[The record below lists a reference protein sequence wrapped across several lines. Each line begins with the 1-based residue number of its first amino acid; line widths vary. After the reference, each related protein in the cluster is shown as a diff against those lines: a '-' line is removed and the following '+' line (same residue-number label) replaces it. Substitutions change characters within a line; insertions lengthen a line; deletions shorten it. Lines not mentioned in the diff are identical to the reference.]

1 MRILDPRHGRMFWIF
16 HFYPMRGAPSAVRP
30 ILVLGDQS
38 FQAHQAGVSEE
49 IRTDLALLE
58 VRQEDAID
66 APGEQSGQV
75 SLAHAQRQ
83 LANVFAIGDQD
94 IESVELHLVI
104 VLAAVQSVEV
114 GSTVNSEQY
123 RFAVDY
129 KRGAPIAQSRFNDE
143 RILIRPVVAVAG
155 EQANALPVPLDDQP
169 IAIVLDLVK
178 PRSEPWCP
186 GSGCRVRTQ
195 PYSCRIDRHGRA
207 ECEISALETC
217 QISPS
222 YEDEERCPTHRPLLL
237 PALRH
242 ALHGEPGTAA
252 EAARRPL

>member
-1 MRILDPRHGRMFWIF
+1 
-16 HFYPMRGAPSAVRP
+16 MRGAPSAVRP

-66 APGEQSGQV
+66 APSEQSGQV

-155 EQANALPVPLDDQP
+155 D
-169 IAIVLDLVK
+169 
-178 PRSEPWCP
+178 R
-186 GSGCRVRTQ
+186 RT
-195 PYSCRIDRHGRA
+195 
-207 ECEISALETC
+207 
-217 QISPS
+217 
-222 YEDEERCPTHRPLLL
+222 RCPSLWTISRYPSCFTSCSQSFPAGTVVPRLGMQGSKADLRMPHR
-237 PALRH
+237 
-242 ALHGEPGTAA
+242 
-252 EAARRPL
+252 